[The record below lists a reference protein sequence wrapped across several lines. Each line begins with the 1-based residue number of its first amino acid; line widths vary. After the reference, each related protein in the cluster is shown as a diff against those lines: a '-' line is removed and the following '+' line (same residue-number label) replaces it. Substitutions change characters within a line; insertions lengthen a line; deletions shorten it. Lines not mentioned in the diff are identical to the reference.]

1 MIFTIE
7 EWSTIINSLLIIFCK
22 KFNVKKYFAWLKIFV
37 FLQRKICRAVAK
49 LKKYSKLIKIKLIQQ
64 NKVMI
69 DLGNINIG
77 AHTQYNKG
85 QVT

>member
-1 MIFTIE
+1 MNLT
-7 EWSTIINSLLIIFCK
+7 
-22 KFNVKKYFAWLKIFV
+22 
-37 FLQRKICRAVAK
+37 
-49 LKKYSKLIKIKLIQQ
+49 KLIQQ
-64 NKVMI
+64 NKVMV